1 MKRVIEY
8 RKLIGVDKDVT
19 LKELKNIYRNTMKDA
34 HPDKFVDNEAGRIEA
49 EENSKTVIEA
59 YHFLVSINNE
69 THEKNKEAYAE
80 TIATSNILDFQFEK
94 QVLIIEHLN
103 GEKYEYIGVP
113 RNTYI
118 KMVNADS
125 YNRFAKRHI
134 YGNFIFRKAGKAT
147 EE

>member
-34 HPDKFVDNEAGRIEA
+34 HPDKFVNDDAGRIAA
-49 EENSKTVIEA
+49 EENSKAVIEA

-69 THEKNKEAYAE
+69 THEKNKEAYEE
-80 TIATSNILDFQFEK
+80 TINTSNILDFFFEK
-94 QVLIIEHLN
+94 QVLNIEHLN

-118 KMVNADS
+118 KMVNAES
-125 YNRFAKRHI
+125 FNRFAKRHI
-134 YGNFIFRKAGKAT
+134 YGKFLFRKSGKAS